1 MSTGTP
7 MTPALEIEDMTVVL
21 GERTAL
27 CDLDVLVPQGC
38 LCAVV
43 GPNGAGKTTLIRTV
57 VGLVRPIS
65 GRIAVLGET
74 FAKICQRV
82 AYVPQRSGLDW
93 DFPATVQDVALM
105 GTHHSLPW
113 WKSLGSKEKDKAAA
127 AVDAV
132 GLLPLRDRPI
142 SNLSG
147 GQQQRVLLARA
158 LAQEPELF
166 LLDEPFQGVDAASEQ
181 AIMATLTRMRDMGKT
196 VVVVH
201 HDLHAVAEQFDRVI
215 FLNVRKIADGPVRL
229 VMTPENL
236 KHTFGARVGFDE
248 RGQVAR

>member
-1 MSTGTP
+1 MSAGTRL
-7 MTPALEIEDMTVVL
+7 TQALEIEDMTVVL
-21 GERTAL
+21 GERTTL
-27 CDLDVLVPQGC
+27 CDLDVRVPSGC

-65 GRIAVLGET
+65 GRITVLGEA
-74 FAKICQRV
+74 FAKACHRV

-105 GTHHSLPW
+105 GTHHSTPW
-113 WKSLGSKEKDKAAA
+113 WKALGSKEKERAKAAL
-127 AVDAV
+127 DAV
-132 GLLPLRDRPI
+132 GLFPLRDRPI

-158 LAQEPELF
+158 LAQEAELF

-181 AIMATLTRMRDMGKT
+181 AIMATLTKMRDSGKT
-196 VVVVH
+196 AVVVH
-201 HDLHAVAEQFDRVI
+201 HDLHAVAEQFDRAVL
-215 FLNVRKIADGPVRL
+215 LNVRKIADGPVKL
-229 VMTPENL
+229 AMTPENL
-236 KHTFGARVGFDE
+236 RHTFGARVGFDE
-248 RGQVAR
+248 RGPETG